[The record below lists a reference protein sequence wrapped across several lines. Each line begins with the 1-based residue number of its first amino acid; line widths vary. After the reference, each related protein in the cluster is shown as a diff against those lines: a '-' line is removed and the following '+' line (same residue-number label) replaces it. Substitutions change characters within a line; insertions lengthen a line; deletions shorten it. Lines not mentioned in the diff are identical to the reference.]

1 MHGGCA
7 ASVAL
12 PLRCTMFA
20 VLGAEKPA
28 LGVYFVSFAE
38 SPQPGSVGTQRQ
50 PQTQHFTTGA
60 R

>member
-1 MHGGCA
+1 
-7 ASVAL
+7 
-12 PLRCTMFA
+12 MFA